1 MLPLEPIR
9 CARASSR
16 QHLRNG
22 TILAMG
28 SAGSTRI
35 EVTAHRSDLGRWRAA
50 QRPAEPRLR
59 ECVVGYFASEGF
71 LPKPLHERH
80 LPLQEIAIVLVQDA
94 SVRRVGSSPLASRAL
109 DRGDVVGNPVATTVF
124 EICDLIYLADP
135 RIGELRN

>member
-1 MLPLEPIR
+1 
-9 CARASSR
+9 
-16 QHLRNG
+16 
-22 TILAMG
+22 MG